1 MRQEARDPARD
12 YAEFVSEI
20 RFDALPR
27 SVVDTVKLFI
37 LDTLGVTLA
46 GTTAPACAELVAQ
59 VREWGGTPES
69 SLVNFGGKVPV
80 PHAALVNAT
89 LAEARDFDD
98 TYDAGIV
105 HVMAPTVSSALAMSE
120 RIGGVSGREVI
131 AAVTGGA
138 EIMCRIGA
146 GCRSP
151 LTWTRTA
158 TTGGFAAAAVC
169 SRLLGYSADAVN
181 HALGIAYVQAAGNS
195 QTVEDGALVKRMQ
208 VGFAAR
214 AGVVA
219 AQLAGRGVTGPLRV
233 FEGKHGYFTLYE
245 RGDYNRAPLTD
256 GLGERYEVGR
266 LSVKPYPCAR
276 DSHAAIDAAR
286 TLRETGVAPDEIV
299 EVTVMASRAMINI
312 GGKPWASVTGNP
324 VVEAI
329 LSMPFAVAVML
340 LRGDL
345 FIGDFDR
352 DAVLDPEVTALAR
365 RVSVVE
371 DPDIDPSALVPVTIE
386 ARLRSGELRS
396 AKCERMRGSPDAML
410 SREEFIAKFRRCAEY
425 ALRPVSSDRLDRLIE
440 RVLDLENVKD
450 VSELTRLLDGASRE

>member
-1 MRQEARDPARD
+1 MTQDASTDPARA
-12 YAEFVSEI
+12 YADFVARS
-20 RFDALPR
+20 RFAALPAE
-27 SVVDTVKLFI
+27 VVNTVKLFI
-37 LDTLGVTLA
+37 LDTLGVALA
-46 GTTAPACAELVAQ
+46 GSTAPACRELVEQ
-59 VREWGGTPES
+59 VREWGGAPES
-69 SLVNFGGKVPV
+69 TLLNFGGKVPV
-80 PHAALVNAT
+80 PSAALVNAT

-98 TYDAGIV
+98 TYDPGIV
-105 HVMAPTVSSALAMSE
+105 HVMAPTVSSALAMAE
-120 RIGGVSGREVI
+120 RLKGVSGKALITAI
-131 AAVTGGA
+131 AAGA

-158 TTGGFAAAAVC
+158 TTGGFAAAAAC
-169 SRLLGYSADAVN
+169 GRLLEYEPERIN
-181 HALGIAYVQAAGNS
+181 HALGIAYIQAAGNS

-245 RGDYNRAPLTD
+245 RGDYNRSALTE

-286 TLRETGVAPDEIV
+286 TLRDMGVPPAEIAQ
-299 EVTVMASRAMINI
+299 VTVRASRAMINI
-312 GGKPWASVTGNP
+312 GGKPWAEARGNP

-329 LSMPFAVAVML
+329 LSMPYAVAVML

-345 FIGDFDR
+345 FIADFDR
-352 DAVLDPEVTALAR
+352 DAVLDPVVGDLAR
-365 RVSVVE
+365 RIVVVE
-371 DPDIDPSALVPVTIE
+371 DPDIDPSALVPVTVE
-386 ARLRSGELRS
+386 ARLLNGEVRT
-396 AKCERMRGSPDAML
+396 ARCDRMRGSPEAML
-410 SREEFIAKFRRCAEY
+410 SRDEFIAKIRRCAEY
-425 ALRPVSSDRLDRLIE
+425 SAHAVRAERLDSVIE
-440 RVLDLENVKD
+440 QVLNLEAVSD
-450 VSELTRLLDGASRE
+450 VSQLPALLSAA

>member
-1 MRQEARDPARD
+1 MQQAPKDSARAYAQFVRECRFESLPA
-12 YAEFVSEI
+12 A
-20 RFDALPR
+20 
-27 SVVDTVKLFI
+27 VVDTIKLFI
-37 LDTLGVTLA
+37 LDTLGVALA
-46 GTTAPACAELVAQ
+46 GTTAPACGELVEQ
-59 VREWGGTPES
+59 VREWGGNPQST
-69 SLVNFGGKVPV
+69 LINFGGKVPV
-80 PHAALVNAT
+80 PSAALVNAT

-98 TYDAGIV
+98 TYDPGIV
-105 HVMAPTVSSALAMSE
+105 HVMAPTVSAALATCE
-120 RIGGVSGREVI
+120 QVGNVGGRELI
-131 AAVTGGA
+131 ASVAAGA

-158 TTGGFAAAAVC
+158 TTGGFAAAAAY
-169 SRLLGYSADAVN
+169 SRLHGYDADTIN

-245 RGDYNRAPLTD
+245 RGDYNAESLTR
-256 GLGERYEVGR
+256 GLGERYEVAR

-286 TLRETGVAPDEIV
+286 TLREMGVAPRDIAQ
-299 EVTVMASRAMINI
+299 VTVHASRAMINI
-312 GGKPWASVTGNP
+312 GGKPWSQATGNP

-352 DAVLDPEVTALAR
+352 DAVLDPEVNALAR
-365 RVSVVE
+365 RVTVVE
-371 DPDIDPSALVPVTIE
+371 DPAIDPSALVPVTIE
-386 ARLRSGELRS
+386 ARLANGEVRR
-396 AKCERMRGSPDAML
+396 ARCERMRGSPEAML
-410 SREEFIAKFRRCAEY
+410 SRDEFIAKFRRCAEY
-425 ALRPVSSDRLDRLIE
+425 AVNPIAPTRVDDVIGH
-440 RVLDLENVKD
+440 VLDLQDVDD
-450 VSELTRLLDGASRE
+450 VSALPRLLSEGR

>member
-1 MRQEARDPARD
+1 MTTTREPSTDPAGA
-12 YAEFVSEI
+12 YADFVARS
-20 RFDALPR
+20 RYAALPAA
-27 SVVDTVKLFI
+27 VVSTIKLFV
-37 LDTLGVTLA
+37 LDTLGVALA
-46 GTTAPACAELVAQ
+46 GSTAPACRELVEQ
-59 VREWGGTPES
+59 VREWGGVAES
-69 SLVNFGGKVPV
+69 TLLSFGGKVPA
-80 PHAALVNAT
+80 PSAALVNAT

-105 HVMAPTVSSALAMSE
+105 HVMAPTVSSALAMAE
-120 RIGGVSGREVI
+120 RLTRVDGKALITAI
-131 AAVTGGA
+131 AAGA

-158 TTGGFAAAAVC
+158 TSGGFAAAAAC
-169 SRLLGYSADAVN
+169 ARLLGYDAGKVN

-245 RGDYNRAPLTD
+245 RGDYNREVLTD

-276 DSHAAIDAAR
+276 DSHAAIDAAH
-286 TLRETGVAPDEIV
+286 TLREMGISPAQIDH
-299 EVTVMASRAMINI
+299 VTVRASRAMINI
-312 GGKPWASVTGNP
+312 GGKPWAEARGNP

-329 LSMPFAVAVML
+329 LSMPYAVAVML
-340 LRGDL
+340 MRGDL
-345 FIGDFDR
+345 FIADFDR
-352 DAVLDPEVTALAR
+352 DAVLDPAVGDLAR
-365 RVSVVE
+365 RIRVVE
-371 DPDIDPSALVPVTIE
+371 DADIDPSALVPVTLE
-386 ARLRSGELRS
+386 AQLRNGEVRT
-396 AKCERMRGSPDAML
+396 ARCDRMRGSPDAML
-410 SREEFIAKFRRCAEY
+410 SRDQFIAKFRRCAEY
-425 ALRPVSSDRLDRLIE
+425 AAHPVPAHRLDAVIE
-440 RVLDLENVKD
+440 QVLNLENATD
-450 VSELTRLLDGASRE
+450 VSGLAAALSHS

>member
-1 MRQEARDPARD
+1 MRQEAKDPARA
-12 YAEFVSEI
+12 YAEFVS
-20 RFDALPR
+20 RSHFDALPP

-46 GTTAPACAELVAQ
+46 GTTAPACADLVDQ

-69 SLVNFGGKVPV
+69 SLFNFGGKVPA
-80 PHAALVNAT
+80 PNAALVNAT

-98 TYDAGIV
+98 TYDPGIV
-105 HVMAPTVSSALAMSE
+105 HVMAPTVSSGLAMAE
-120 RIGGVSGREVI
+120 RIGGVSGRELI
-131 AAVTGGA
+131 AAVAAGA

-158 TTGGFAAAAVC
+158 TSGGFAAAAVS
-169 SRLLGYSADAVN
+169 SRLLKYSPDIVN

-233 FEGKHGYFTLYE
+233 FEGRHGYFTLYE
-245 RGDYNRAPLTD
+245 RGDYNREPLTE

-286 TLRETGVAPDEIV
+286 MLRDTGVSPDEIA

-312 GGKPWASVTGNP
+312 GGKPWSSATGNP

-352 DAVLDPEVTALAR
+352 DAVLHPGVTALAR
-365 RVSVVE
+365 KVTVVE
-371 DPDIDPSALVPVTIE
+371 DPNIDPSALAPVTIE
-386 ARLRSGELRS
+386 ARLISGERRS
-396 AKCERMRGSPDAML
+396 ATCERIRGSPDAML
-410 SREEFIAKFRRCAEY
+410 SHDEFIAKFRRCAEY
-425 ALRPVSSDRLDRLIE
+425 ALRPVASGPLDRLIE
-440 RVLDLENVKD
+440 RVLDLENVRE
-450 VSELTRLLDGASRE
+450 VSELTALLDGATG